1 MASFFCHVFGVTKQV
16 RLERIVRCAAY
27 WPGKNS
33 ALPVERSTTTR
44 NEQPGGAGTGM
55 QWNPIS
61 HSRPSSDSLELE
73 VSGWK
78 YERSTPRATATLRR
92 SEEHTSELQSL
103 MRKSYAVFFWKKKT
117 K

>member
-33 ALPVERSTTTR
+33 ALPVERPTTTR

-78 YERSTPRATATLRR
+78 YERSTPRATATLRATATAP
-92 SEEHTSELQSL
+92 SSVVTGAGG
-103 MRKSYAVFFWKKKT
+103 AVAEGVVPEDG
-117 K
+117 